1 MKSHFRQSMAWL
13 HTWAS
18 ILTGWLLFFVFVTGS
33 AAYFDNEI
41 TRWMEPERPLKSA
54 LAPPA
59 PVATQAEW
67 ALDFLAVQAS
77 KASKWEIK
85 LPHARNQQDNG
96 ASRDYLVAR
105 AFPSGH
111 RWLLTPADGHEVLPP
126 DVRQTQ
132 GGDAFEELHHQL
144 HYLDAT
150 AGIYLVGIAAILA
163 LVSLATGVIAH
174 KKIFKDFFTFR
185 PGKGQRSWLD
195 AHNVTG
201 VMALPFFVMI
211 LWTGLVY
218 FNYHYLPV
226 PSKTMNAPV
235 NGRPLPQFDAAALP
249 VVRPRA
255 PLAPMIEQAEA
266 VLGAGQI
273 GQIWVEH
280 RAGEPPV
287 VDISRPWGTE
297 LPRTK
302 NPQTFIRFNAL
313 TGERLPYAY
322 TEGPGRTMLLALVAL
337 HEAWYANDPLRWLY
351 FLSGLLGCF
360 MIATGM
366 VLWVV
371 KRRER
376 HAREGSAASWGLRF
390 VARLNVGVLAG
401 LPTGVAAYFWANR
414 LLPVTMPERADWELH
429 CLFAAWG
436 WLALYAI
443 ARPERRA
450 WVELLAIAALAFGLL
465 PLLNAL
471 TTDKHLGVTLP
482 AGDWG
487 LAGFDL
493 TMLALGA
500 MFAAMAFKLWR
511 KWRQA
516 GQTKASV
523 RERMA

>member
-1 MKSHFRQSMAWL
+1 MKNHFRQSMVWL

-18 ILTGWLLFFVFVTGS
+18 VVIGWVLFFVFVTGTAS
-33 AAYFDNEI
+33 FFMYDV
-41 TRWMEPERPLKSA
+41 TRWMEPERPLELP
-54 LAPPA
+54 LAQA
-59 PVATQAEW
+59 PQAVQAGW
-67 ALDFLAVQAS
+67 ALDFLAQHAPG
-77 KASKWEIK
+77 ASKWEVK
-85 LPHARNQQDNG
+85 LPHERNQPDNG
-96 ASRDYLVAR
+96 ASRTRLVAR
-105 AFPSGH
+105 AFPGGL
-111 RWLLTPADGHEVLPP
+111 RWELDPLTGHELLPV
-126 DVRQTQ
+126 DVRATQ
-132 GGDAFEELHHQL
+132 GGEAFRNLHHRL
-144 HYLDAT
+144 YYMNEVV
-150 AGIYLVGIAAILA
+150 GIYIVGVVAVLA
-163 LVSLATGVIAH
+163 LASLVTGVIAH

-185 PGKGQRSWLD
+185 PGRGQRSWLD

-218 FNYHYLPV
+218 FNYHYLPA
-226 PSKTMNAPV
+226 PSKIMEAAV
-235 NGRPLPQFDAAALP
+235 SGRPGPQFDAAAMP
-249 VVRPRA
+249 VTRPTV
-255 PLAPMIEQAEA
+255 PLAPMVAQAEA

-273 GQIWVEH
+273 GQIWVER

-313 TGERLPYAY
+313 TGERLPSPYS
-322 TEGPGRTMLLALVAL
+322 EGPGRTMLLALVAL
-337 HEAWYANDPLRWLY
+337 HEAWYANGPLRWLY

-376 HAREGSAASWGLRF
+376 HAREGSAASGGLRF

-414 LLPVTMPERADWELH
+414 LLPVTMPGRADWELH

-450 WVELLAIAALAFGLL
+450 WVELLALAALAFGLL

-482 AGDWG
+482 AGDGG

-493 TMLALGA
+493 TMLALA
-500 MFAAMAFKLWR
+500 ALFAAMALRLQRRWKG
-511 KWRQA
+511 A
-516 GQTKASV
+516 A
-523 RERMA
+523 